1 MKALNQFIYLFLL
14 SIFLTACGGGGSSSG
29 GGANNAEEPIIG
41 EPLTITINPAALKQ
55 APAKQPTLTV
65 AEVSDGDTVTL
76 HSKSTGVINDN
87 GGGIYLY
94 YDKDTDVDL
103 SDVLIHLSTT
113 QGSITLV
120 GGFYCDMALSS
131 NDAVFGIPLYK
142 GPEGS
147 NCIFTI
153 VGDNRRYID
162 AAAEPQD
169 FTLVV
174 TTLNRETLGMS
185 KDEYVIQLDSTFWY
199 DYETTTYDNEGNE
212 IERKSSYAPDNYS
225 PQYIVNFKKGYLRT
239 TDGEKHPF
247 IAADDDSKT
256 FTVEVR
262 TTSEYNDS
270 QTKREREHIYT
281 YDLTIDEDTAKITGT
296 VYYTAF
302 STEISTRTGQELTRI
317 IEAEIRDK
325 EAKPLNL
332 SDNLNKVLF

>member
-1 MKALNQFIYLFLL
+1 MKALNQFICLCLL
-14 SIFLTACGGGGSSSG
+14 SIFITACGGGGSGSESESG
-29 GGANNAEEPIIG
+29 GNNAEEPIIG

-55 APAKQPTLTV
+55 VPAKQPTLEV
-65 AEVSDGDTVTL
+65 AEVYDGDTIPL
-76 HSKSTGVINDN
+76 HSISTGVINDN

-94 YDKDTDVDL
+94 YYKDADVDL
-103 SDVLIHLSTT
+103 RDLLIYSSTAE
-113 QGSITLV
+113 GSIILFV
-120 GGFYCDMALSS
+120 GGFYCEMVLSG
-131 NDAVFGIPLYK
+131 NNAVFGIPFYK

-147 NCIFTI
+147 HCSFNI

-162 AAAEPQD
+162 EVAEPQD

-270 QTKREREHIYT
+270 QTKKEREYAYT
-281 YDLTIDEDTAKITGT
+281 YHLTIDEDTAEITGT
-296 VYYTAF
+296 VYYTAS
-302 STEISTRTGQELTRI
+302 STEISTRTGQKLTRI
-317 IEAEIRDK
+317 LEAEIQDK
-325 EAKPLNL
+325 EAKPLKP
-332 SDNLNKVLF
+332 SKVLF